1 VIELGCNRASVACWW
16 DDTHKGGHPMTRVLR
31 LTAKAALAVVA
42 GYGLYLSSHYS
53 DARSVSKWTTASN
66 GPVRAKASSE
76 RLVRAE
82 PGSCASETRPNI
94 AAECIRG
101 RAESVDQA
109 KMARDASSPAIQH
122 HQVSRDS
129 VAADPGSTGS
139 VPVAISPSLAQAAD
153 QDLPRA
159 ERRKVKKPG
168 PLARGERRRV
178 REVRHRG
185 SFRSHVVQQRPVPSV
200 YAARSHEP
208 REVRHRGSFR
218 SHVVQQRPVPSVYAA
233 RSHEPIQ
240 FRLADRGN

>member
-1 VIELGCNRASVACWW
+1 
-16 DDTHKGGHPMTRVLR
+16 MTRVLS
-31 LTAKAALAVVA
+31 LATKAALAVVA
-42 GYGLYLSSHYS
+42 GYGFYLSSHYS

-66 GPVRAKASSE
+66 TTPTNGPVGAKASSE

-82 PGSCASETRPNI
+82 PGSCASGTWPNM
-94 AAECIRG
+94 APECITG
-101 RAESVDQA
+101 RAESVEQA
-109 KMARDASSPAIQH
+109 KMSRDASSTAVQH

-139 VPVAISPSLAQAAD
+139 VPIDIIPSLAQAAD

-159 ERRKVKKPG
+159 ESRKVKKPRTI
-168 PLARGERRRV
+168 ARGARRGV

-185 SFRSHVVQQRPVPSV
+185 SVRSGVIR
-200 YAARSHEP
+200 
-208 REVRHRGSFR
+208 
-218 SHVVQQRPVPSVYAA
+218 QRPVPSVYAA

>member
-1 VIELGCNRASVACWW
+1 
-16 DDTHKGGHPMTRVLR
+16 MTRVLS

-66 GPVRAKASSE
+66 TTPTNGAVRAKASSE
-76 RLVRAE
+76 ALVRAE
-82 PGSCASETRPNI
+82 PGSCASETWPNI
-94 AAECIRG
+94 APECIRG

-109 KMARDASSPAIQH
+109 KVARDASSPAIQH

-129 VAADPGSTGS
+129 VAGDPESTGS
-139 VPVAISPSLAQAAD
+139 VPVAISPSLTQAAD
-153 QDLPRA
+153 QDLSRA

-200 YAARSHEP
+200 YT
-208 REVRHRGSFR
+208 
-218 SHVVQQRPVPSVYAA
+218 A

-240 FRLADRGN
+240 FRLAERGN